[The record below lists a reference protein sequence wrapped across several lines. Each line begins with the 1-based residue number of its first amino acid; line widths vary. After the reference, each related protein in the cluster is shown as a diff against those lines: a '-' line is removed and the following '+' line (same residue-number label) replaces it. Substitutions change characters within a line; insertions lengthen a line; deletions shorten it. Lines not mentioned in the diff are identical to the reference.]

1 MAELVRRICDK
12 LNLPV
17 LEHELYKI
25 RHKDHFSHIRL
36 YIPQWIRNN
45 YLSDITKLAN
55 EKFFSMTAADTVSL
69 YSNLYHLIPTALDA

>member
-17 LEHELYKI
+17 LNHELDTI
-25 RHKDHFSHIRL
+25 RLKDHFSHIRL
-36 YIPQWIRNN
+36 YIPQWIRYK
-45 YLSDITKLAN
+45 YLSDITELAN
-55 EKFFSMTAADTVSL
+55 EKFFSMTAADTVAL